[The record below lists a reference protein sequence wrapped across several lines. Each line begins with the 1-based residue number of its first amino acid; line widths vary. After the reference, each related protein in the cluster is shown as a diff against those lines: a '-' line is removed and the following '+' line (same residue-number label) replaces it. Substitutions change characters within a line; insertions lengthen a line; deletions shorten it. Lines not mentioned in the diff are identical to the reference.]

1 MYGKT
6 GTRISFSLQGESSEF
21 RYKRKRR
28 GEIAV
33 YLCPIST
40 FFFLY
45 TERKQDIE
53 KGETSSN
60 VFLEAM
66 RTARADSDRLP
77 LKGVGGGDYV
87 LVLLC
92 LAICGGFLLAVE
104 FEQAVEG

>member
-40 FFFLY
+40 FFLY

-66 RTARADSDRLP
+66 GTDRADSNRLP
-77 LKGVGGGDYV
+77 LKGVGVGITY
-87 LVLLC
+87 
-92 LAICGGFLLAVE
+92 
-104 FEQAVEG
+104 